1 MKGKYLF
8 LAMATATMVACTND
22 DFTQDTPSIG
32 HDNLGEL
39 IKTPILGVNV
49 ESNAD
54 TKAFDGRGFLW
65 RPVTDENGNVTSTE
79 NIGLCWTGV
88 GTPEYGG
95 PTDVTGDKVYTNI
108 KFDHVGWLYSGE
120 KTPKLHCGVLEN
132 GEYHN
137 WNKALTPTATWNGT
151 TSQWE
156 PTTGGKTFDYK
167 TGMFKSDNGT
177 IYAGEYIV
185 YFPYNDSF
193 WNAPVTA
200 EQNRILTLNLKDNM
214 GVYEVA
220 DGSQLMSENSFNV
233 GYVAAIKGGDE
244 ACAFSTKMLTSGINF
259 KLNGMASVKEIV
271 LLSKGEKAFITKMA
285 LSASK
290 IKECIAK
297 GELTNEIY
305 MTDYQGNESASTLV
319 VKTHDAT
326 GNCLN
331 VNGTEAQFYVPFLPN
346 TFEDMRVLVVRNDGD
361 VAEISLTALKNVTFN
376 ANEPKGL
383 TLYFDGNKVYKGTS
397 TSGEQ
402 VAEFKDVNYAYD
414 EESFIDA
421 FTKARTNA
429 NDEKIAPR
437 TVQLLDNITLTKQ
450 VQDQYYK
457 TSTHPVMINSDEDL
471 NGEKN
476 LLTLG
481 GIENGNVNYMF
492 RNVEFDANIENEP
505 QGCCNKGKASLTL
518 IDVTTAEGTELNL
531 YGTKLNLY
539 SQNVVFNGDVYS
551 KFEPAD
557 EEGELHPDRVPEI
570 QLIKINSNG
579 TVVAKGEFLNEGK
592 MDIALQ
598 TKFSLEGGQLTNG
611 SADADYRAS
620 ITVNGNGNVGEDG
633 VLLMSEGA
641 TFTNHG
647 DIYNKGNIDN
657 NSAEGTFTNEDGAT
671 FTDYVGSTLS
681 GYRIENKGNAEFI
694 CEVNSLIRYNNA
706 IDLNG
711 IRPTTTLRFVYGDN
725 ANIGNGDFIKEYTL
739 QPNKDNGIYVPYNE
753 SKLMKFESAI
763 DATTSN
769 KANTLRINAATNQD
783 NEVIATTIGSF
794 TIKSGRVDLYHAGLT
809 IDGNYTVDGGHHTYF
824 GENLTVTG
832 DVVFKNVIANA
843 SNNELTGAVN
853 LREDKILTVGKDIIV
868 NKVTTLTFKNGS
880 QVIAKNMTVDKAQ
893 KVTFEKNNVT
903 KLGKYGFEGVLT
915 NNGQI
920 TIVNAVSGSDVAAK
934 VWCNQRLGN
943 GTYVNNSYPQY
954 WSK

>member
-1 MKGKYLF
+1 MKSKYLF
-8 LAMATATMVACTND
+8 LAMAAATMVACTNE
-22 DFTQDTPSIG
+22 DFTQEASSVG
-32 HDNLGEL
+32 HDGLGEL
-39 IKTPILGVNV
+39 VKAPMLGVSI
-49 ESNAD
+49 EAD
-54 TKAFDGRGFLW
+54 ANTKAFEGTGFLW
-65 RPVTDENGNVTSTE
+65 RPTTVNGKVTSTE

-137 WNKALTPTATWNGT
+137 WNEDLTPVAQWNDT
-151 TSQWE
+151 RWE
-156 PTTGGKTFDYK
+156 PMKAGQSFDYA

-185 YFPYNDSF
+185 YFPYNNSF

-200 EQNRILTLNLKDNM
+200 EQNRILTLDIKADETLTTS
-214 GVYEVA
+214 YTVA
-220 DGSQLMSENSFNV
+220 DPSQLMSENSFNV
-233 GYVAAIKGGDE
+233 GYVAAINGGDE

-259 KLNGMASVKEIV
+259 KLNGDADIKEIV

-285 LSASK
+285 LSAKK
-290 IKECIAK
+290 IKENIAN
-297 GELTNEIY
+297 GTLTTDVY
-305 MTDYQGNESASTLV
+305 MTSYQGNEAASTLV
-319 VKTHDAT
+319 VKTHDEK

-331 VNGTEAQFYVPFLPN
+331 ILPYFGTTTFYVPFLPN
-346 TFEDMRVLVVRNDGD
+346 TFQDMRVLIVDKDGR
-361 VAEISLTALKNVTFN
+361 VAEINIPSLDNITFEANKPKN
-376 ANEPKGL
+376 L
-383 TLYFDGNKVYKGTS
+383 TLNFIGN
-397 TSGEQ
+397 Q
-402 VAEFKDVNYAYD
+402 VKYNDTVIATFENVNYAYD

-429 NDEKIAPR
+429 ANATEAPR

-457 TSTHPVMINSDEDL
+457 TSTYSVMINSDEDL

-481 GIENGNVNYMF
+481 GIENVNVNYMF
-492 RNVEFDANIENEP
+492 RDVVFDADIENEP

-518 IDVTTAEGTELNL
+518 IDATTAVGTTLNL
-531 YGTKLNLY
+531 YGTTLKLY
-539 SQNVVFNGDVYS
+539 SQNVNFYGNVYS
-551 KFEPAD
+551 QFEPKD
-557 EEGELHPDRVPEI
+557 EEGELHPERVPEI
-570 QLIKINSNG
+570 KLLDNNSNG

-592 MDIALQ
+592 MDIALE
-598 TKFSLEGGQLTNG
+598 TKLSLEGGQLTNG
-611 SADADYRAS
+611 SANADYRAS
-620 ITVNGNGNVGEDG
+620 ITVNGNGAVGEDG

-763 DATTSN
+763 DATTDN

-832 DVVFKNVIANA
+832 NVAFKNVIDAKNTE
-843 SNNELTGAVN
+843 SSLTGEVN
-853 LREDKILTVGKDIIV
+853 LKEGKILTVGENIIV
-868 NKVTTLTFKNGS
+868 NKVTALTFKNGS

-934 VWCNQRLGN
+934 VWCNKRLGN

>member
-1 MKGKYLF
+1 MKSKYLF
-8 LAMATATMVACTND
+8 LAMAAATMVACTNE
-22 DFTQDTPSIG
+22 DFTQEASSVG
-32 HDNLGEL
+32 HDGLGEL
-39 IKTPILGVNV
+39 VKAPMLGVSI
-49 ESNAD
+49 EAD
-54 TKAFDGRGFLW
+54 ANTKAFEGTGFLW
-65 RPVTDENGNVTSTE
+65 RPTTVNGKVTSTE

-137 WNKALTPTATWNGT
+137 WNEDLTPVAQWNDT
-151 TSQWE
+151 RWE
-156 PTTGGKTFDYK
+156 PMKAGQSFDYA

-185 YFPYNDSF
+185 YFPYNNSF

-200 EQNRILTLNLKDNM
+200 EQNRILTLDIKADETLTTS
-214 GVYEVA
+214 YTVA
-220 DGSQLMSENSFNV
+220 DPSQLMSENSFNV
-233 GYVAAIKGGDE
+233 GYVAAINGGDE

-259 KLNGMASVKEIV
+259 KLNGDADIKEIV

-285 LSASK
+285 LSAKK
-290 IKECIAK
+290 IKENIAN
-297 GELTNEIY
+297 GTLTTDVY
-305 MTDYQGNESASTLV
+305 MTSYQGNEAASTLV
-319 VKTHDAT
+319 VKTHDEK

-331 VNGTEAQFYVPFLPN
+331 ILPYFGTTTFYVPFLPN
-346 TFEDMRVLVVRNDGD
+346 TFQDMRVLIVDKDGR
-361 VAEISLTALKNVTFN
+361 VAEINIPSLDNITFEANKPKN
-376 ANEPKGL
+376 L
-383 TLYFDGNKVYKGTS
+383 TLNFIGN
-397 TSGEQ
+397 Q
-402 VAEFKDVNYAYD
+402 VKYNDTVIATFENVNYAYD

-429 NDEKIAPR
+429 NDEKVAPR

-551 KFEPAD
+551 KFEPTD

-570 QLIKINSNG
+570 ELINNSNK
-579 TVVAKGEFLNEGK
+579 VVARGTFLNEGK
-592 MDIALQ
+592 MNIALK